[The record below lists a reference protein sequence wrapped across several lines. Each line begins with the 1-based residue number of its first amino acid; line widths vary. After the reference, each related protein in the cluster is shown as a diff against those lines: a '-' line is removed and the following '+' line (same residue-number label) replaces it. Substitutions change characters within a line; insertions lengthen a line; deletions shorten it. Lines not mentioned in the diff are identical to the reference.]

1 MADVRADA
9 GPTLPSHHRVVRAV
23 ERAIASLDVRWQGQN
38 VVVAV
43 SGGADSTFLL
53 HATCALRR
61 RFGFQ
66 IVVAHVNHGWRGEA
80 SREDANVVARLGE
93 SLGTPVHLLTV
104 ADARHAQPRGG
115 IEAAARAV
123 RYAFLAE
130 VARSCD
136 AVAVLVAHTAD
147 DQTETIILSLLRGRS
162 VAGLS
167 GMAEASALPV
177 ANAPRALLVRP
188 MLAIGAAVVRNTLR
202 ASGIAW
208 RTDESNDDRARM
220 RNRVRHEVVPT
231 LEAISPGFRS
241 ALARAARDVEAAR
254 DMLDD
259 AIQAATR
266 RWQVDKS
273 GWSVARADWLTDALH
288 VRLAAL
294 REVLVRVGVSAEVI
308 ESGHL
313 RAVDQM
319 VTSNR
324 GGAWRAVGPTTIRLS
339 GGRLTVLAPPEA

>member
-1 MADVRADA
+1 MADQRTDD
-9 GPTLPSHHRVVRAV
+9 GPTLPSHHRVVRTV
-23 ERAIASLDVRWQGQN
+23 ERAIASLDVQWRGQH

-43 SGGADSTFLL
+43 SGGADSTLLL

-61 RFGFQ
+61 RFGYW
-66 IVVAHVNHGWRGEA
+66 IMVAHVNHGWRGEA
-80 SREDANVVARLGE
+80 SHQDANAVARLGQ

-104 ADARHAQPRGG
+104 AGTHHAHLRGG

-123 RYAFLAE
+123 RYEFLAE

-167 GMAEASALPV
+167 GMAHASALPV
-177 ANAPRALLVRP
+177 ANAPRALLARP
-188 MLAIGAAVVRNTLR
+188 MLAISADVVRDSLR
-202 ASGIAW
+202 AAGIAW
-208 RTDESNDDRARM
+208 RTDESNDDRSRA
-220 RNRVRHEVVPT
+220 RNRVRHEVVPA
-231 LEAISPGFRS
+231 LEAISPGFRA

-254 DMLDD
+254 DMLD
-259 AIQAATR
+259 AVIQAAAA
-266 RWQVDKS
+266 RWQADNH

-288 VRLAAL
+288 IRLAAL
-294 REVLVRVGVSAEVI
+294 REVLLRVGVPVEVI
-308 ESGHL
+308 ETGHL
-313 RAVDQM
+313 RAVDRM

-324 GGAWRAVGPTTIRLS
+324 GGAWRAVGRTTIRLS
-339 GGRLTVLAPPEA
+339 GGRLVVLTLPEA

>member
-9 GPTLPSHHRVVRAV
+9 SPSLPSHQRVVRAV
-23 ERAIASLDVRWQGQN
+23 ERAMASLDVRWQGQN

-61 RFGFQ
+61 RFGYR
-66 IVVAHVNHGWRGEA
+66 IMVAHVNHGWRGAA
-80 SREDANVVARLGE
+80 SHEDANAVARLGE
-93 SLGTPVHLLTV
+93 SLGTAVHLLTV
-104 ADARHAQPRGG
+104 VGTRHVKPRGG

-123 RYAFLAE
+123 RYEFLAE

-167 GMAEASALPV
+167 GMADAGPLPV
-177 ANAPRALLVRP
+177 ANAPRALLARP
-188 MLAIGAAVVRNTLR
+188 MLAIGADVVRNTLR
-202 ASGIAW
+202 ANGITW
-208 RTDESNDDRARM
+208 RTDESNDDRTRV
-220 RNRVRHEVVPT
+220 RNRVRHEVVPA
-231 LEAISPGFRS
+231 LEKISPGFRT

-254 DMLDD
+254 DIFDA
-259 AIQAATR
+259 AIQAAAT
-266 RWQVDKS
+266 RWQVDCN
-273 GWSVARADWLTDALH
+273 GWSVARADWLTDARQ
-288 VRLAAL
+288 VRLGAL
-294 REVLVRVGVSAEVI
+294 REVLLRVGVPEEMI

-313 RAVDQM
+313 RAVDRM

-324 GGAWRAVGPTTIRLS
+324 GGAWRAVGPTTIQLS
-339 GGRLTVLAPPEA
+339 GGRLTVLTRPEG